1 MGKPGGLGSLGNL
14 NLAKPQQELD
24 RLKARLDQWVG
35 KQHPYA
41 EVGLATLGGSAQGAM
56 LGGFMGVLTKLDPQ
70 GAGKMLST
78 PAPAG
83 NPQARAEACCVAG
96 QQACY
101 AGHHLREVLGTC
113 GNTY

>member
-24 RLKARLDQWVG
+24 RLKGKLDQWVG

-41 EVGLATLGGSAQGAM
+41 EVGLATLGGSVQGAM
-56 LGGFMGVLTKLDPQ
+56 LGGFMGVLTKMDPQ

-78 PAPAG
+78 PAPSS
-83 NPQARAEACCVAG
+83 NPQARADACPARGTAG
-96 QQACY
+96 
-101 AGHHLREVLGTC
+101 LPSWVSTD
-113 GNTY
+113 GNTTRH